1 MPDAGRLHWNRS
13 CITFDVSQYNW
24 IAPYSEHVETVM
36 MWFWLIPLVILVL
49 AIPFLMRT
57 YGQEDRQRAGAG
69 RPAPS
74 ATEILEERYAR
85 GEIDREE
92 FEQKKRDL
100 QR

>member
-1 MPDAGRLHWNRS
+1 
-13 CITFDVSQYNW
+13 
-24 IAPYSEHVETVM
+24 M
-36 MWFWLIPLVILVL
+36 MWFWLIPLIVLIL
-49 AIPFLMRT
+49 AIPLLMRT
-57 YGQEDRQRAGAG
+57 YGTEDRQPAG
-69 RPAPS
+69 RDQSERS